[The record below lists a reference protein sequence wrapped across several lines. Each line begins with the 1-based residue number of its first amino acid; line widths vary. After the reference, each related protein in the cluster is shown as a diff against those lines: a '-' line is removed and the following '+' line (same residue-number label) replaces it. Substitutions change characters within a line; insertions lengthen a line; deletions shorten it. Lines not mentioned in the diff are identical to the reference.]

1 MQIKIDNLFYTYMK
15 NTPSEYLALKDISL
29 SVDKGDFIAFIGHT
43 GSGKSTLIQHLNAL
57 LRGDKG
63 NITIDEYDIPSGK
76 KRIKNIK
83 KLRKKVGVVFQ
94 FPEYQLFEDTVEKD
108 VAYGPINFGMKKE
121 DAIERAHQVLSYVD
135 IKEEYYKRSPFELS
149 GGEKRRVA
157 IAGILAFSPDILVLD
172 EPTAGL
178 DPEGQKT
185 ILSLLKKM
193 NEDGH
198 TIIIVTHD
206 MEIVK
211 NYTNKVFV
219 LSDGELVFKGTP
231 KELFKQDVSDY
242 HIEIPKIY
250 QLVNLLN
257 EKGMDIPLDMIND
270 VKDLKEYLGRKK

>member
-1 MQIKIDNLFYTYMK
+1 MK
-15 NTPSEYLALKDISL
+15 KTPSEYLALKDISL
-29 SVDKGDFIAFIGHT
+29 SVDKGDFVSFIGHT

-83 KLRKKVGVVFQ
+83 KLRQKVGVVFQ

-211 NYTNKVFV
+211 NYANKVFV

-257 EKGMDIPLDMIND
+257 EKGMNIPLEEIND
-270 VKDLKEYLGRKK
+270 VNDLKEYLGRKK